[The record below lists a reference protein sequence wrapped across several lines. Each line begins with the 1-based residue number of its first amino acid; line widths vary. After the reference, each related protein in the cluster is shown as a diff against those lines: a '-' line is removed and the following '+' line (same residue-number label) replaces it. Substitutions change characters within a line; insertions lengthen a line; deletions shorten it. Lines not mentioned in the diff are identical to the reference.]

1 MKVIGVC
8 NNYRVQDQV
17 DNEFPAVYLMAD
29 STLLKDGKPF
39 FIPDFSQDIRFHT
52 SIVVKINRLGKNIS
66 SRFAHRYYD
75 EITIGL
81 TLKAEDIAK
90 KYSELGLPSD
100 IATSF
105 DGAAILGEFIN
116 KDEIENLDNIS
127 YSLSI
132 NEDERLMGR
141 SNDLILKIDELI
153 EYISKY
159 FTLKIGDILYTG
171 YNSISLPI
179 EMNQKISA
187 TLNGKVV
194 LDFKTK

>member
-1 MKVIGVC
+1 
-8 NNYRVQDQV
+8 
-17 DNEFPAVYLMAD
+17 MAD

-116 KDEIENLDNIS
+116 KDEIENLDNIY

-141 SNDLILKIDELI
+141 INDLILKIDELI